1 MIPKKGLFMS
11 KTKPL
16 SHSHLEEIIPYQAGK
31 PIEELA
37 REKGL
42 KTISKLASNE
52 NPLGPS
58 RKCIEA
64 IEKNL
69 SNLNRYPDMN
79 GYDLKEELSEHHK
92 IPSEKII
99 LGSGSEGVMTYI
111 AKAFLGVGDEVLTS
125 SNSFIGFYIIAKTSG
140 ANLRLISPTESN
152 QFDMETIEKSITPK
166 TKIIY
171 LANPNNPTGTI
182 ITKNEI
188 EKLLEKCPSNILII
202 MDEAYFE
209 YAEDCEEYPNS
220 LNYDYPN
227 IITLRTFSKAYG
239 LASLRVGYGIASPD
253 IVTTLAKVKPPFE
266 PNLLGQVAACEALRD
281 KEHIKKGII
290 ENKTEYERHFKYLV
304 DKKLSPIPSF
314 TNFVTFYTK
323 SAENSDWLFNKL
335 LDQGVIIRKL
345 GANNMHDF
353 IRISIGTKKE
363 MDHFYESFDK
373 ISDEFQK
380 KMRG

>member
-1 MIPKKGLFMS
+1 MS

-16 SHSHLEEIIPYQAGK
+16 PHDHLEKIIPYQAGK

-42 KTISKLASNE
+42 KKISKLASNE
-52 NPLGPS
+52 NPIGPS
-58 RKCIEA
+58 KKCIET

-79 GYDLKEELSEHHK
+79 GYDLKKELSNHHK
-92 IPSEKII
+92 IPPEKII

-111 AKAFLGVGDEVLTS
+111 AKAFLGMGDEVLTS
-125 SNSFIGFYIIAKTSG
+125 SNSFIGFYIIAKASG
-140 ANLRLISPTESN
+140 ADLKLISPRESN
-152 QFDMETIEKSITPK
+152 QFDMENIEQSITSK
-166 TKIIY
+166 TKLIY

-182 ITKNEI
+182 ITKNEL
-188 EKLLEKCPSNILII
+188 EKLLKKCPPHILII

-209 YAEDCEEYPNS
+209 YAEDHKEYPNS
-220 LNYDYPN
+220 LDYDYPN

-239 LASLRVGYGIASPD
+239 LASLRVGYGIASQE
-253 IVTTLAKVKPPFE
+253 IVTNLAKVKPPFE
-266 PNLLGQVAACEALRD
+266 PNLLGQAAACEALKD
-281 KEHIKKGII
+281 QEHIKRGIS
-290 ENKTEYERHFKYLV
+290 ENKSEYERLFNYL
-304 DKKLSPIPSF
+304 DDRNLSPIPSF
-314 TNFVTFYTK
+314 TNFVTFCTK
-323 SAENSDWLFNKL
+323 SAENSNWLFDQL
-335 LDQGVIIRKL
+335 LNQGVIVRKL

-380 KMRG
+380 KMKG

>member
-1 MIPKKGLFMS
+1 MT

-16 SHSHLEEIIPYQAGK
+16 SHGHLEKIVPYQAGK

-42 KTISKLASNE
+42 TTISKLASNE

-58 RKCIEA
+58 KSCVEVV
-64 IEKNL
+64 EKSL

-79 GYDLKEELSEHHK
+79 GHDLKKALSDHHG
-92 IPSEKII
+92 IPPERII

-125 SNSFIGFYIIAKTSG
+125 SNSFIGFYIIAKASG
-140 ANLRLISPTESN
+140 ASLKLISPRESH

-182 ITKNEI
+182 ITKSEL
-188 EKLLEKCPSNILII
+188 ESLLKKCPPNIIII

-209 YAEDCEEYPNS
+209 YAKDHKSYPNS
-220 LNYDYPN
+220 LDYNYPN
-227 IITLRTFSKAYG
+227 IISLRTFSKAYG
-239 LASLRVGYGIASPD
+239 LAALRVGYGVASEE
-253 IVTTLAKVKPPFE
+253 IVTTLTKVKPPFE
-266 PNLLGQVAACEALRD
+266 PNLLGQAAACEALKD
-281 KEHIKKGII
+281 QDHIKQGII
-290 ENKTEYERHFKYLV
+290 ENKTEYERLFNYLK
-304 DKKLSPIPSF
+304 DKNLNPIPSF
-314 TNFVTFYTK
+314 TNFVTFFTK
-323 SAENSDWLFNKL
+323 SAENSDWLFEQL
-335 LDQGVIIRKL
+335 LNQGVIIRKL

-353 IRISIGTKKE
+353 IRISIGTKQE

-373 ISDEFQK
+373 ISNEFQN
-380 KMRG
+380 KMKG